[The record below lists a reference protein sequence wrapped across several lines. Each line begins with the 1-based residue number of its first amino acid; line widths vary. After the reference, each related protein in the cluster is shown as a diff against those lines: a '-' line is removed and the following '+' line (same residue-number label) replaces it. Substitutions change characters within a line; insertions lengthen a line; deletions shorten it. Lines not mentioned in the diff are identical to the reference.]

1 MLKGVEIGRWKMLVK
16 TKKER
21 YNGKN
26 IWERGKQMKNL
37 YGSIV
42 IKKQLKEKG
51 QEIQEHV
58 NYYKLKNKKYGLEIV
73 KENEEK
79 QKIEITNVR
88 DITDDEQKINDVLNF
103 LVIKE
108 VMPDAPDII
117 EDLVK
122 QYI

>member
-1 MLKGVEIGRWKMLVK
+1 MLVK
-16 TKKER
+16 TEKEG

-26 IWERGKQMKNL
+26 IWERGEQMKNL

-42 IKKQLKEKG
+42 IQKELKEKG
-51 QEIQEHV
+51 QEIREHV

-88 DITDDEQKINDVLNF
+88 DITDDEQKINNVLNF

-108 VMPDAPDII
+108 VMPNAPDVI

>member
-1 MLKGVEIGRWKMLVK
+1 M
-16 TKKER
+16 
-21 YNGKN
+21 
-26 IWERGKQMKNL
+26 
-37 YGSIV
+37 
-42 IKKQLKEKG
+42 
-51 QEIQEHV
+51 
-58 NYYKLKNKKYGLEIV
+58 
-73 KENEEK
+73 
-79 QKIEITNVR
+79 R